1 MDPITQ
7 GALGATFSQSA
18 AAANLIVQPVEQTR
32 RHIGAIA
39 LLGLLSGMAPDLDI
53 FILST
58 TDPLLSLEY
67 HRHFTHALA
76 FIPIGALI
84 CAGILFAA
92 VRRRLS
98 FVQTYLACFFG
109 YGSHGLLDACTTYGT
124 QLLWPFSDVRIAWN
138 NVSVVDPLFT
148 IPVALFAILAWRRN
162 APRLALFGFAWA
174 LLYLG
179 LGVVQNHRAID
190 AAVVLAAKRGHVVS
204 ADDIGAK
211 PAFAS
216 LLVFKTI
223 YEADRRFYVDAVRT
237 GLATR
242 VYEGESIDR
251 LDVARDLPWLRPAS
265 RQLRDLE
272 RFRWFSNDHLAL
284 HPANPNLVIDIRYS
298 MVPNKLDPLWGIELD
313 PAATDDAHI
322 KWRPMRTDGSER
334 IGDLWDIWMNR

>member
-18 AAANLIVQPVEQTR
+18 TAANLLVEPADQTR
-32 RHIGAIA
+32 RRLGGIA

-53 FILST
+53 LILST
-58 TDPLLSLEY
+58 TDPLLSLEF

-76 FIPIGALI
+76 FIPFGALI
-84 CAGILFAA
+84 CAGVLFLA
-92 VRRRLS
+92 VRRSLS
-98 FVQTYLACFFG
+98 FKQAYLACLFG

-138 NVSVVDPLFT
+138 NVSVVDPFFT
-148 IPVALFAILAWRRN
+148 IPVALFAVLAWRRS
-162 APRLALFGFAWA
+162 APRLALFGLAWA

-179 LGVVQNHRAID
+179 FGVFQNHRAVD
-190 AAVVLAAKRGHVVS
+190 AAVALAADRGHVVT
-204 ADDIGAK
+204 AADIGAK

-223 YEADRRFYVDAVRT
+223 YEVDRRFYVDAVRT
-237 GLATR
+237 GIETR
-242 VYEGESIDR
+242 IYEGASIER
-251 LDVARDLPWLRPAS
+251 LHISRDLPWLVSQSQQA
-265 RQLRDLE
+265 RDLE

-284 HPANPNLVIDIRYS
+284 HPTDRNLVIDIRYS

-313 PAATDDAHI
+313 PAAAEDAHI
-322 KWRPMRTDGSER
+322 KWRPMRADGSDR
-334 IGDLWDIWMNR
+334 LGDLWRIWING

>member
-18 AAANLIVQPVEQTR
+18 AAANLVAERPDESR
-32 RHIGAIA
+32 RRFGAIA

-84 CAGILFAA
+84 CAGVMFAA

-98 FVQTYLACFFG
+98 FAQTYLACLFG
-109 YGSHGLLDACTTYGT
+109 YASHGLLDACTTYGT

-138 NVSVVDPLFT
+138 NVSVVDPFFT
-148 IPVALFAILAWRRN
+148 VPVVALAVFAWRRSK
-162 APRLALFGFAWA
+162 PRYALFGLGWA
-174 LLYLG
+174 LLYLAFG
-179 LGVVQNHRAID
+179 LFQNQRAVD
-190 AAVVLAAKRGHVVS
+190 AALDLAADRGHAIVR
-204 ADDIGAK
+204 ADIGAK

-223 YEADRRFYVDAVRT
+223 YEVDRRFYVDAVRT

-242 VYEGESIDR
+242 VYEGDSIDR
-251 LDVARDLPWLRPAS
+251 LDVTRDLPWLIEDSQQA
-265 RQLRDLE
+265 RDLE

-284 HPANPNLVIDIRYS
+284 HPENQYLVIDIRYS
-298 MVPNKLDPLWGIELD
+298 MVPNKLDPLWGIELN
-313 PAATDDAHI
+313 PAASNDAHI
-322 KWRPMRTDGSER
+322 VWRPMRADGSQR
-334 IGDLWDIWMNR
+334 LGDLWHIWMNR